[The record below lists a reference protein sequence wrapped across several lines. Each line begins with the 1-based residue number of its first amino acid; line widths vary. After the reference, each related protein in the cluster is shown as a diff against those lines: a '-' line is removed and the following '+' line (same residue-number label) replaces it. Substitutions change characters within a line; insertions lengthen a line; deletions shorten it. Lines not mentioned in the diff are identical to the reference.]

1 MGADEFAGLT
11 AMTDLRTSKL
21 NARQKDHVRE
31 LRRKGGS
38 KCSKQTMDKQGYQGF
53 SVMQQE
59 ASDPPDSSLYPVGT
73 QFFKPFET
81 SDGTIKLYQGT
92 VIGIKERK
100 PYDWLKVSYLSDEDE
115 EEINTRD
122 FRDLINLYGRVD
134 MAADGTGG
142 DRPTS
147 QLGDRKKGG
156 SSVMSTMPKWVQ
168 DAAQQQMIKDAQK
181 AAEIAETA
189 RSRNARTCSREEGA
203 APASDHSQLS

>member
-11 AMTDLRTSKL
+11 AMTDLRTCKL

-31 LRRKGGS
+31 LRREVGS
-38 KCSKQTMDKQGYQGF
+38 KCAKQTMDKQGYQGF
-53 SVMQQE
+53 SVMQQG

-73 QFFKPFET
+73 QFFKPFQT

-92 VIGIKERK
+92 VISIKERK

-168 DAAQQQMIKDAQK
+168 DAQK